1 MRPFGS
7 LTEVMPQQT
16 VTHPQTGLAD
26 GHVAAKGSVVQ
37 TVREVQTVRGVA
49 GEQEPK
55 LGPLQVRLA
64 VLLIPRVRAQAR

>member
-1 MRPFGS
+1 M
-7 LTEVMPQQT
+7 EVMPQQT

-55 LGPLQVRLA
+55 LGPL
-64 VLLIPRVRAQAR
+64 